1 MENVEKREIF
11 VKMASIEERVG
22 RLHREIGE
30 LKDVVVQL
38 MEENVQLLVEND
50 HLRNRLNTK
59 EVERPRAEAEKKAS
73 RPNHQTGKQAN
84 KEKAKKNTVG
94 EGYDNLARLYAE
106 GFHICNV
113 HYGSLRKEGDCLFCL
128 SFLSGGAQK

>member
-1 MENVEKREIF
+1 VEKREIF

-22 RLHREIGE
+22 HLHREIGE
-30 LKDVVVQL
+30 LKDVIVEL
-38 MEENVQLLVEND
+38 MEENVQLLVENE

-59 EVERPRAEAEKKAS
+59 TAERPHKEAEKKVS
-73 RPNHQTGKQAN
+73 HSNHQTNKKTA
-84 KEKAKKNTVG
+84 KEKDKKKIVG

-128 SFLSGGAQK
+128 SFLSGGAK

>member
-1 MENVEKREIF
+1 MDKREIF

-22 RLHREIGE
+22 HLHREIGE
-30 LKDVVVQL
+30 LKDVIVQL
-38 MEENVQLLVEND
+38 MEENVQLHVEND
-50 HLRNRLNTK
+50 HLRNWLNTQADESTKK
-59 EVERPRAEAEKKAS
+59 EVEKKAS
-73 RPNHQTGKQAN
+73 RANHPSGKQVAR
-84 KEKAKKNTVG
+84 EKKKSVG